1 MISKL
6 TVKNVKCFDSQEFT
20 FNDLTVFCG
29 ANASGK
35 STAIQCLLL
44 LRQAN
49 EVDGLAN
56 NIIPLIGQYI
66 SIGHIS
72 DLISHFAIDPEV
84 LIMVDD
90 KQFSSLTSN
99 VNRDSYNLPLMRND
113 GTAHDFF
120 ENDFLY
126 LCAERL
132 GPRNSYDVQFES
144 KELNLGI
151 FGQFSMSEFE
161 ARAAKK
167 VENHALAQL
176 ACAEIEGI
184 SSGISLE
191 IAVKTVMRKISP
203 GFDISAQSF
212 RSMDKVANTFGS
224 SISKQQ
230 VRPVNTGFG
239 VSYVFPIIVGAF
251 CIRTGGTFIIEN
263 PEVHL
268 HPQAQSELA
277 IFLAQLSL
285 SGVQVILETH
295 SDHIINGIRVATK
308 SHEALS
314 DGTVI
319 NSIKHDAVGREVK
332 AIRIDADGNLTD
344 YQEGFFDQAQK
355 DLLKL
360 F

>member
-6 TVKNVKCFDSQEFT
+6 TVKNIKCFDFQEFT
-20 FNDLTVFCG
+20 FDSLTVFCG

-49 EVDGLAN
+49 EVDGFASN
-56 NIIPLIGQYI
+56 TIPLIGEYI

-72 DLISHFAIDPEV
+72 DLISHFAADPEV

-90 KQFSSLTSN
+90 KQFSSLTGG
-99 VNRDSYNLPLMRND
+99 VNRDSYNLPLEKND
-113 GTAHDFF
+113 GATHRFF
-120 ENDFLY
+120 ESDFLY

-144 KELNLGI
+144 KDLNLGI
-151 FGQFSMSEFE
+151 FGQFTMSEFE

-176 ACAEIEGI
+176 ACAEVEGI
-184 SSGISLE
+184 ASGISLE

-239 VSYVFPIIVGAF
+239 VSYVLPIIVGAF
-251 CIRTGGTFIIEN
+251 CIRAGGTFII
-263 PEVHL
+263 
-268 HPQAQSELA
+268 
-277 IFLAQLSL
+277 
-285 SGVQVILETH
+285 
-295 SDHIINGIRVATK
+295 
-308 SHEALS
+308 
-314 DGTVI
+314 
-319 NSIKHDAVGREVK
+319 
-332 AIRIDADGNLTD
+332 
-344 YQEGFFDQAQK
+344 
-355 DLLKL
+355 
-360 F
+360 